1 MAREIT
7 VYLCDIIDACDSI
20 ASILTDIS
28 IEAYAEIREKRSA
41 VEREFIVIG
50 EADTTLAK
58 FWPERFKRLSDG
70 RKAIGFRN
78 ILTHNYASVDHE
90 TVYETA
96 LEDDPRLRRE
106 CVELLR
112 ESEDVV
118 KDGPWGN
125 SGQQAGTEDPQP
137 LLFGINYLR
146 TDWAFMSLIS
156 PFWTLNPAHVGWCLP
171 RMATPLPQSCLA

>member
-7 VYLCDIIDACDSI
+7 AYLCDIIDACDSI

-28 IEAYAEIREKRSA
+28 IEAYAELREKRSA
-41 VEREFIVIG
+41 VEREFIIIG
-50 EADTTLAK
+50 EAASMLAK
-58 FWPERFKRLSDG
+58 FWPDRFKRLSNG

-96 LEDDPRLRRE
+96 LQDVPKLRRE
-106 CVELLR
+106 CVEILR

-118 KDGPWGN
+118 KDGPEKR
-125 SGQQAGTEDPQP
+125 SGAD
-137 LLFGINYLR
+137 
-146 TDWAFMSLIS
+146 
-156 PFWTLNPAHVGWCLP
+156 
-171 RMATPLPQSCLA
+171 

>member
-7 VYLCDIIDACDSI
+7 AYLRDIIDACDSI

-28 IEAYAEIREKRSA
+28 IDTYAGMREKRSA
-41 VEREFIVIG
+41 VEREFILIG
-50 EADTTLAK
+50 EAVSMLAR
-58 FWPERFKRLSDG
+58 FWPERCKRQSDG

-96 LEDDPRLRRE
+96 LQDVPKLRRE
-106 CVELLR
+106 CLELLR

-118 KDGPWGN
+118 KD
-125 SGQQAGTEDPQP
+125 DP
-137 LLFGINYLR
+137 
-146 TDWAFMSLIS
+146 
-156 PFWTLNPAHVGWCLP
+156 
-171 RMATPLPQSCLA
+171 